1 MKLYT
6 RTLDLVS
13 YEDTWTA
20 MRDFTLARRDDTADE
35 VWLLE
40 HSAVYTL
47 GLSGNTRHIL
57 RRNAIPIV
65 HSDRGGQVT
74 YHGPGQLVAYL
85 LFDLKRLGIGI
96 RSFVRTIEQAVI
108 DLLAAHNITANRRAG
123 APGVYVAERKL
134 AALGLRVRRGCTYH
148 GLALNVNMDLAP
160 FADIDPCGYPQ
171 LQITQLRDLGLDGE
185 PRQWGLLLADELVRL
200 FGYEQVVPR
209 DDPP

>member
-47 GLSGNTRHIL
+47 GLSGNTQHIL

-123 APGVYVAERKL
+123 GARRVCRRAKARRIGIAGAPRLHLSRAGTECEYGFGA
-134 AALGLRVRRGCTYH
+134 VRR
-148 GLALNVNMDLAP
+148 
-160 FADIDPCGYPQ
+160 
-171 LQITQLRDLGLDGE
+171 
-185 PRQWGLLLADELVRL
+185 
-200 FGYEQVVPR
+200 
-209 DDPP
+209 